1 MLQVGLTGGIGSGKS
16 SASRLLA
23 KHGAVVVDA
32 DLIAREVVAAGTP
45 GLAQI
50 ARRFGREV
58 LTANGVL
65 DRQALGAVVFADPS
79 ARRDLEAITH
89 PLIAIGTAE
98 LIDAAAS
105 DAIVVHDQPL
115 LVEMGLAAGN
125 HLTVVVG
132 ASQALRMERIVRDRG
147 MTERDAQARI
157 DAQAGNAARHAVADA
172 WLDNSG
178 DLAELE
184 ARVASLWESRLVPFE
199 ANLRADRRVRRDI
212 SMPVVLHEPDP
223 EWAGRAAR
231 TIVRLQ
237 HQLDRAGLAYSHIDH
252 IGSTAI
258 QGLIAKDVVDL
269 QLQIAHLE
277 SARQP
282 AFTRALRAAGIVG
295 VEKLDDTPHPW
306 APDPRDWEKF
316 FAGGADP
323 AIIVQVHIRA
333 SGSPGAQGA
342 LCFRDWLRAVPHE
355 RAAYAEFKRAV
366 AQSVSAAQYPHAKEP
381 WLAQAFP
388 RARAWAG
395 STGWSAAR

>member
-1 MLQVGLTGGIGSGKS
+1 MGLTGGIGSGKS
-16 SASRLLA
+16 SVSRLLA
-23 KHGAVVVDA
+23 KHGAVIVDA

-58 LTANGVL
+58 LTADGIL
-65 DRQALGAVVFADPS
+65 DRPALGAVVFADPS

-98 LIDAAAS
+98 LIDAAAP

-132 ASQALRMERIVRDRG
+132 ASPALRMERIVRDRG
-147 MTERDAQARI
+147 MSERDAQARI
-157 DAQAGNAARHAVADA
+157 DAQAGDAARHAVADA
-172 WLDNSG
+172 WLDNSV

-184 ARVASLWESRLVPFE
+184 AQVASLWESRLVPFE
-199 ANLRADRRVRRDI
+199 ANLRADRRVRRDT
-212 SMPVVLHEPDP
+212 SVPVVLHEPDAQWP
-223 EWAGRAAR
+223 LQAAR
-231 TIVRLQ
+231 VIARIR
-237 HQLDRAGLAYSHIDH
+237 HQLDSAQLPYTAVDH

-258 QGLIAKDVVDL
+258 PGLIAKDVVDL
-269 QLQIAHLE
+269 QLQIEHLE

-282 AFTRALRAAGIVG
+282 DFTRALRAAGIVG

-306 APDPRDWEKF
+306 GPDPRDWEKF

-323 AIIVQVHIRA
+323 SIIVQVHIRA

-342 LCFRDWLRAVPHE
+342 LCFRDWLRAVPQE

-366 AQSVSAAQYPHAKEP
+366 AQSVSSAQYPHAKEP
-381 WLAQAFP
+381 WFAQAFP
-388 RARAWAG
+388 RARAWAR
-395 STGWSAAR
+395 AAHRPAGG